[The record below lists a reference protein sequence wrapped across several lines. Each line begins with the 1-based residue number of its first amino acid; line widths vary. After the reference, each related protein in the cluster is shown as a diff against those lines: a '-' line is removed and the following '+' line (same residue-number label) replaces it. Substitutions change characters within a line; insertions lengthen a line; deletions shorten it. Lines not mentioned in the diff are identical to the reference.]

1 MTTATIQAGVSGMA
15 IYVPQLKV
23 PLEKWC
29 EWNQQPWAKVAK
41 VVGNS
46 FRMPRPCEDV
56 YTMAASAV
64 LRLIQQYQ
72 IDPQR
77 IGMLSLGT
85 ESSKDNAAGAVIVRG
100 LLDLALPQLGLP
112 PISRHCEVPEFKH
125 ACLGGIY
132 ALKSSLRYL
141 ATDAEDD
148 KIAIAVA
155 ADVAEYA
162 RGSSGEQTQG
172 AGAVAM
178 LVDREA
184 QMFRLDLSSAGV
196 ASAYR
201 GPDFRKPSARH
212 FSERYQTGC
221 QRAHDFPI
229 FSGRYSTHAYTD
241 ATLAAVR
248 DLWRRLQADPFTELE
263 SVSQFFFHR
272 PYAHMPVS
280 GLAMIYLDALHQ
292 SGQLD
297 QLRELAKSNDLDL
310 NEVRAELDHKVD
322 LFAQLQQQ
330 PDAQPYPHSAKLA
343 ALLRRTEAFKHFC
356 QQRLSLGEQ
365 LTAEL
370 GNLYTASL
378 PSWVAAGFNAAL
390 QHDNTV
396 FGEKVWMVGYGSGDA
411 SEAIPLLVS
420 PNWREAAQNIQFE
433 KALAHAYSLN
443 QDEYEALHDHA
454 RDVALAAHNDDGDLL
469 GLPPFSISRFGERY
483 EQDFQDLSVPYY
495 QFNQGPV

>member
-23 PLEKWC
+23 PLQQWC
-29 EWNQQPWAKVAK
+29 QWNQQPWEKVAK

-64 LRLIQQYQ
+64 LRLIQQYE

-100 LLDLALPQLGLP
+100 LLDLALPQMGLP

-178 LVDREA
+178 LVDRDA
-184 QMFRLDLSSAGV
+184 QLFRLDLKHAGV

-248 DLWRRLQADPFTELE
+248 DLWRRQQAEPYNELH

-272 PYAHMPVS
+272 PYAHMPIS

-292 SGQLD
+292 SGQLSELD
-297 QLRELAKSNDLDL
+297 ELAADNDLDL
-310 NEVRAELDHKVD
+310 KQVAAELDRTVD
-322 LFAQLQQQ
+322 LFAQLQEQ
-330 PDAQPYPHSAKLA
+330 PNVQPYPQSAKLA
-343 ALLRRTEAFKHFC
+343 ALLRRTPSFKAFYR
-356 QQRLSLGEQ
+356 QRLSLGQE

-378 PSWVAAGFNAAL
+378 PSWVAAGFDAAL
-390 QHDNTV
+390 QHDEEV
-396 FGEKVWMVGYGSGDA
+396 FGNKVWMVGYGSGDA
-411 SEAIPLLVS
+411 SEAIPMLIS
-420 PNWREAAQNIQFE
+420 PNWREAAKSIRFAD
-433 KALAHAYSLN
+433 ALAGAYHLS
-443 QDEYEALHDHA
+443 QDEYEALHDHGQDIA
-454 RDVALAAHNDDGDLL
+454 ANASSEAAEALA
-469 GLPPFSISRFGERY
+469 LPPFSISRFGESY

-495 QFNQGPV
+495 QFNHGA